1 MSVLSIVFIA
11 ILFVCAIT
19 DFVCAAILIVRKRR
33 LREAEKEWREQMEWD
48 YMAHWDIRG

>member
-11 ILFVCAIT
+11 ILFVCAII

-33 LREAEKEWREQMEWD
+33 QIKAEEEWREQIEWD

>member
-11 ILFVCAIT
+11 ILLVCAIT

-33 LREAEKEWREQMEWD
+33 QIKAEEEWCEQIEWD
-48 YMAHWDIRG
+48 YMAHWDIRD